1 MAHLLLKGIAQGAPG
16 WSLRAVLFDKDGT
29 MSHSEPMLEAL
40 AAARLDHCLKRAAP
54 LLGEPGLLDDLAHLL
69 ARAYGLTVEG
79 VDPAGITAVA
89 SREHNLIATAT
100 ALVQVG
106 LGWPESMAL
115 SEQVFG
121 LTDGLHGQLSE
132 HRPQPTEGLDRLIAA
147 LANAGVRCAVISND
161 ESEGIQAFLKAH
173 ELERH
178 FQGLWSAGHR
188 PAKPDPGAVQGLC
201 GALGVDPGD
210 CALIG
215 DANSDLRMALAAG
228 VPVVLGYLAG
238 WRIPPPL
245 DASIP
250 RLQHWRELRV
260 MEGPVP
266 TAPVSTDT

>member
-1 MAHLLLKGIAQGAPG
+1 MAHLLLNGIAQGAPG
-16 WSLRAVLFDKDGT
+16 WTLKAVLFDKDGT
-29 MSHSEPMLEAL
+29 ISLSEPMLEAL
-40 AAARLDHCLKRAAP
+40 AAARLDQCLKRAAP
-54 LLGEPGLLDDLAHLL
+54 LLAEPGLLDELGDLL
-69 ARAYGLTVEG
+69 ARAYGLTDEG

-106 LGWPESMAL
+106 IGWPESMAL
-115 SEQVFG
+115 SDQVFC

-132 HRPQPTEGLDRLIAA
+132 HRPQLTDGLGPLIAA
-147 LANAGVRCAVISND
+147 LAEAGVRCAVISND
-161 ESEGIQAFLKAH
+161 QSEGIEAFLTAH
-173 ELERH
+173 GLERH

-201 GALGVDPGD
+201 SALGVDPGD

-228 VPVVLGYLAG
+228 VPVVLGYRAG

-245 DASIP
+245 DGSIP
-250 RLQHWRELRV
+250 RLEHWRELQV
-260 MEGPVP
+260 MAGPVP